1 MSDDEIIK
9 GIKKTQMRMEKIFRQ
24 VFSGSSLPFSGRG
37 VWMPPCDVYETDENI
52 VILIEIAGINKKEL
66 KITLE
71 GNYIHIKGFRE
82 DPSKIDGRRNYYYM
96 ELNFGPFER
105 LVFIPCQIKVEG
117 VKVDY
122 GEGLL
127 KITLPK
133 LETGEK
139 EEKIIEIE

>member
-1 MSDDEIIK
+1 MADDDLLK
-9 GIKKTQMRMEKIFRQ
+9 GIKKTQVKMEKIFKR
-24 VFSGSSLPFSGRG
+24 VFSESLPFSGRG

-52 VILIEIAGINKKEL
+52 IILIEIAGIDKKEL

-71 GNYIHIKGFRE
+71 GNYVNVKGFRE
-82 DPSKIDGRRNYYYM
+82 DPSKIDGKRNYYYM

-105 LVFIPCQIKVEG
+105 VVFIPCPIKVKG

-122 GEGLL
+122 VHGIL

-133 LETGEK
+133 LKIGDE
-139 EEKIIEIE
+139 EEKIIEIA